1 MIEHCLTSQYI
12 ISVAPILGDAIKAY
26 HVDSQSDACGKVAG
40 CDVLEKVQYFD
51 FWRKTHFYGKM
62 QCKTFMIISRDFSLV
77 QHHFWSPRPLERLEG
92 HIALGSC
99 D

>member
-51 FWRKTHFYGKM
+51 FKKDTFLRKDAMQDFYDYIKG
-62 QCKTFMIISRDFSLV
+62 FFFGSASFLV
-77 QHHFWSPRPLERLEG
+77 TEAFREARRSHCFRQL
-92 HIALGSC
+92 
-99 D
+99 